1 MESPPSPALR
11 SPQSS
16 RRRLIVFPLLAIA
29 VVAILIGCWLAF
41 ASNTADFEDS
51 RSVRIP
57 PGSSFEDV
65 ADSLEV
71 VGILDSRGSF
81 TTFATLTGWRR
92 QVKPGHYLI
101 ESGMSNWAM
110 LDKIRKGLQD
120 PIRIT
125 IPPGTRPSV
134 VGAVLA
140 RDLGIDAEDFVAALN
155 DPALAAEL
163 ETDTAHLFG
172 RMRANTYD
180 IFWTTDAAT
189 AIKRIH
195 GWYGRLW
202 TDEREVK
209 AAGLGLTPDEVT
221 TLASIVEWEAQ
232 QADERP
238 TIAGVYL
245 NRLLGRTSAGTMRLQ
260 ADPTVQYA
268 LMQTDGGP
276 MRRLFTRDYNT
287 PHPYN
292 TYLIEGL
299 PPGPINNPSD
309 ASIDAVLDAEEHDY
323 LYFVANGMGGHTF
336 TRTLG
341 EHMSAARE
349 WSAFISQQTRIAV
362 QRRDSVRHDS
372 LRRAQHS
379 VAQ

>member
-1 MESPPSPALR
+1 MLT
-11 SPQSS
+11 
-16 RRRLIVFPLLAIA
+16 LFAIA
-29 VVAILIGCWLAF
+29 VVGILIGCWLAF
-41 ASNTADFEDS
+41 ASNTAGFEDS

-57 PGSSFEDV
+57 PGSSFEGAV
-65 ADSLEV
+65 DSLEAA
-71 VGILDSRGSF
+71 GILGSRGSF
-81 TTFATLTGWRR
+81 ATFATLTGWRR

-125 IPPGTRPSV
+125 IPPGTRPAV

-140 RDLGIDAEDFVAALN
+140 RDLGIDADAFVEAMK

-163 ETDTAHLFG
+163 ETDDAHLFG

-195 GWYGRLW
+195 AWYDRLW
-202 TDEREVK
+202 TDEREAK

-232 QADERP
+232 QADERR

-245 NRLLGRTSAGTMRLQ
+245 NRLFGRTSSGRMRLQ

-268 LMQTDGGP
+268 LMQMDGGR

-309 ASIDAVLDAEEHDY
+309 ASVDAVLDAEEHEF
-323 LYFVANGMGGHTF
+323 LYFVANGTGGHTF

-349 WSAFISQQTRIAV
+349 WSAFISRQTRIAA
-362 QRRDSVRHDS
+362 QRRDSVRQDS
-372 LRRAQHS
+372 IRQDSRRRAQQP

>member
-16 RRRLIVFPLLAIA
+16 RRRLIVLPLLAIT
-29 VVAILIGCWLAF
+29 VVGILIGIWLAF

-57 PGSSFEDV
+57 PGSSFEDAV
-65 ADSLEV
+65 DSLAAA
-71 VGILDSRGSF
+71 GILGSRGSF
-81 TTFATLTGWRR
+81 ATFATLTGWRR

-140 RDLGIDAEDFVAALN
+140 RDLGIDADAFVDAVH

-163 ETDTAHLFG
+163 ETDTLHLFG
-172 RMRANTYD
+172 RMRANTFD
-180 IFWTTDAAT
+180 IYWTTDAAT

-195 GWYGRLW
+195 GWYDRFW
-202 TDEREVK
+202 TDGRQAK
-209 AAGLGLTPDEVT
+209 ADALGLTPDEAVT
-221 TLASIVEWEAQ
+221 MASIVEWEAQ
-232 QADERP
+232 HADERP

-268 LMQTDGGP
+268 LMQMDGGR
-276 MRRLFTRDYNT
+276 MRRLLTRDYNT

-309 ASIDAVLDAEEHDY
+309 ASIDAVLDAEEHEF
-323 LYFVANGMGGHTF
+323 LYFVANGTGGHTF

-349 WSAFISQQTRIAV
+349 WSAFISQQTRIAA
-362 QRRDSVRHDS
+362 QRRDSLRRDS
-372 LRRAQHS
+372 LQRAQTP
-379 VAQ
+379 VVQ

>member
-1 MESPPSPALR
+1 MESPPPTA
-11 SPQSS
+11 PQPSK
-16 RRRLIVFPLLAIA
+16 RRLIVLTLLAIA
-29 VVAILIGCWLAF
+29 VVGILIGCWMAF
-41 ASNTADFEDS
+41 ASNTEDFEDS
-51 RSVRIP
+51 LSVRIP
-57 PGSSFEDV
+57 SGSSFEDV
-65 ADSLEV
+65 VDSLETA
-71 VGILDSRGSF
+71 GILGSRESF
-81 TTFATLTGWRR
+81 ATFATLTGWRR

-125 IPPGTRPSV
+125 IPPGSRPSV

-140 RDLGIDAEDFVAALN
+140 RDLGIDADAFVEAMK

-163 ETDTAHLFG
+163 ETDTLHLFG

-189 AIKRIH
+189 AVRRIH
-195 GWYGRLW
+195 TWYDRFW
-202 TDEREVK
+202 TDERQ
-209 AAGLGLTPDEVT
+209 ATARALGLTPDEVT

-232 QADERP
+232 QAEERP

-260 ADPTVQYA
+260 ADPTVQFA
-268 LMQTDGGP
+268 LMQMDGGR

-292 TYLIEGL
+292 TYLTEGL

-309 ASIDAVLDAEEHDY
+309 ASIDAVLDAEEHEF
-323 LYFVANGMGGHTF
+323 LYFVADGTGGHTF

-349 WSAFISQQTRIAV
+349 WSAFISRQTRIAA
-362 QRRDSVRHDS
+362 QRRDSIRQDS
-372 LRRAQHS
+372 LRRAQQP

>member
-1 MESPPSPALR
+1 MESPPPHPPKVSK
-11 SPQSS
+11 
-16 RRRLIVFPLLAIA
+16 RRLVVLPILAIS
-29 VVAILIGCWLAF
+29 VVGILIGCWLAF
-41 ASNTADFEDS
+41 GSNTADFEEA

-57 PGSSFEDV
+57 PGSSFDAV
-65 ADSLEV
+65 VDSLAVAE
-71 VGILDSRGSF
+71 ILGSRGSF
-81 TTFATLTGWRR
+81 GMFATLTGWRR
-92 QVKPGHYLI
+92 QAKPGHYLI
-101 ESGMSNWAM
+101 ESGMSNWVM

-120 PIRIT
+120 PIRIS
-125 IPPGTRPSV
+125 IPPGTRPAV

-140 RDLGIDAEDFVAALN
+140 RDLGIDADAFVDAMK
-155 DPALAAEL
+155 DPTLAAEL
-163 ETDTAHLFG
+163 ETDSLHLFG
-172 RMRANTYD
+172 RMRANTFD

-189 AIKRIH
+189 AVKRIH
-195 GWYGRLW
+195 GWYDHLW
-202 TDEREVK
+202 TDERKAK

-221 TLASIVEWEAQ
+221 TLASLVEWEAQ

-268 LMQTDGGP
+268 LMQMDGGP

-309 ASIDAVLDAEEHDY
+309 SSIDAVLNAEEHEL
-323 LYFVANGMGGHTF
+323 LYFVADGTGGHTF

-341 EHMSAARE
+341 EHMAAARE
-349 WSAFISQQTRIAV
+349 WSAFISEQTRIAR
-362 QRRDSVRHDS
+362 QRRDSLRQDS
-372 LRRAQHS
+372 LLRAQTP
-379 VAQ
+379 VAP